1 MTGVTRRKL
10 HQDESE
16 GRDDGKA
23 QNSSRAFAQT
33 MDVIVAMFG
42 SAVRVEVHPPNLT
55 RTNALPNSPLREDD
69 AAYAT
74 ARVLHAARA

>member
-1 MTGVTRRKL
+1 MTGVARPEL
-10 HQDESE
+10 NENESKS
-16 GRDDGKA
+16 RDDGKA

-42 SAVRVEVHPPNLT
+42 SAMRVEVHPPNLT

-74 ARVLHAARA
+74 GRVLHAARA